1 MVVTRDQVR
10 KIVTSKVEALRA
22 SFKAYP
28 LLVEYDNVITV
39 NRSTQTLP
47 FLAVDLVYMDGYQTS
62 LGVGNNHRVLGTL
75 IIEANDKVGQGTSR
89 MNTLVDHF
97 YRGLSQTDSLFPMR
111 LHSARFTSKQPFNGW
126 VAQAAVIPF
135 WYDSQ

>member
-1 MVVTRDQVR
+1 MVVTRDQIR
-10 KIVTSKVEALRA
+10 EIVTSKVGALRA
-22 SFKAYP
+22 AFTSYT
-28 LLVEYDNVITV
+28 LIVEYDNVIKV

-47 FLAVDLVYMDGYQTS
+47 FLAVDLVYMDGYQTA
-62 LGVGNNHRVLGTL
+62 LGTGNNHRVLGTL

-89 MNTLVDHF
+89 MNALVDHF
-97 YRGLSQTDSLFPMR
+97 YRGLAQTDNLFPLR
-111 LHSARFTSKQPFNGW
+111 LHAARFTSKQPFNGW